1 MHTQWQIRT
10 QPPALKTN
18 FSKKEKGN
26 CWESTPLPVV
36 GDPV

>member
-10 QPPALKTN
+10 QPLALKTS
-18 FSKKEKGN
+18 FSKKAKGN
-26 CWESTPLPVV
+26 CWEGAPLPVV